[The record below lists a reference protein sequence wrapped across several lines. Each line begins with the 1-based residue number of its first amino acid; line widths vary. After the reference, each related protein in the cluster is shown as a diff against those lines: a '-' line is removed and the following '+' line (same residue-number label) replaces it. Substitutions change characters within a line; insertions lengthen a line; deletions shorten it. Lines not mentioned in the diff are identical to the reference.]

1 MGISTYVYFLN
12 QILNLFQP
20 IIPRTKSN
28 IVLLNICLGI
38 LCFSTNCKLPE
49 LNANCDPNSK
59 NFFLSSLV
67 SNSQICFNLNSG
79 NSDPLNTL
87 YLMDRANG
95 FIYFFNT
102 RSDGVLTPNGSIQTS
117 LTNPT
122 FLLWNGKHLVTHEQ
136 SIFPPAP
143 AFDGRQFRSYFRNPD
158 GTLKLQ
164 HSYTTIT
171 PNIFS
176 QGSSAFHSSG
186 KFFYYTTSTS
196 VISFSKLQ
204 IDSEGTFFGEV
215 NTSQGG
221 QNWYVLGPIH
231 PIQNY
236 FMTFHQASTVTRI
249 FYPISDLN
257 TGALGTSTNNNSI
270 LQSTLYPENGN
281 CVFSLNANFMY
292 CANISGLGNNG
303 TIVQMSVT
311 PTTNTVI
318 GTSVSVQNNTAYE
331 SPKSVVLHPNGNYIY
346 AYGNTNIYAYSV
358 DQTTGII
365 NPAPISIT
373 PTPGG
378 ASCPNN
384 TNISRLAIHP
394 KGNMLYAVCVAN
406 SATNQLGSYPISST
420 GQLSSPSL
428 LPIPNN
434 TNWMTLLF
442 VEGK

>member
-1 MGISTYVYFLN
+1 MGISTYVYFIN
-12 QILNLFQP
+12 QILNLFQSF
-20 IIPRTKSN
+20 IPRTKSN

-49 LNANCDPNSK
+49 LNATCDPNSK

-87 YLMDRANG
+87 YLVDRANG

-117 LTNPT
+117 LTNPL
-122 FLLWNGKHLVTHEQ
+122 FLLSNGKYVVANGGN
-136 SIFPPAP
+136 IFK
-143 AFDGRQFRSYFRNPD
+143 SYLRNPD
-158 GTLKLQ
+158 GSLTFKND
-164 HSYTTIT
+164 YTST
-171 PNIFS
+171 NIPVFM

-186 KFFYYTTSTS
+186 KFFYYTVNTAAS
-196 VISFSKLQ
+196 VTSFSKLQ
-204 IDSEGTFFGEV
+204 MDESGSFFGEV
-215 NTSQGG
+215 VTTQGG

-292 CANISGLGNNG
+292 CANMSSLGNNG
-303 TIVQMSVT
+303 TIVQMAVT

-318 GTSVSVQNNTAYE
+318 GTSILVQSVDPNQ

-365 NPAPISIT
+365 NPAPISVT

-406 SATNQLGSYPISST
+406 SATNQLGSYPISSN